1 MKQYI
6 ITLMIAMCLLIAP
19 LIAAAPDYTFKFGED
34 AKLIASCDI
43 NGVPCDPV
51 LASCNLTLRKDIDN
65 SYVVNFQPMSINF
78 GGDINYTVNN
88 NDLDIGDYSGKIN
101 CIQAGENK
109 TATFTAQVNPTGDA
123 RGYGLFL
130 ILALS
135 ALLLLGGGIL
145 LENEYVGFIAG
156 TLFIVTGVYSMIY
169 GIGGLADL
177 YTRAIAFSSIG
188 LGFIFAIAA
197 GYKVVEAVL
206 EERDA
211 AF

>member
-6 ITLMIAMCLLIAP
+6 ILMIAICLLVAP
-19 LIAAAPDYTFKFGED
+19 VISAAPDYTFKFGED

-43 NGVPCDPV
+43 NGVPCTPA
-51 LASCNLTLRKDIDN
+51 LASCNLTLRKDMDN
-65 SYVVNFQPMSINF
+65 SYVVNFKPMTVSF

-88 NDLDIGDYSGKIN
+88 NDLEIGDYSGKIN
-101 CIQAGENK
+101 CIQSGENK
-109 TATFTAQVNPTGDA
+109 TATFTAQINPTGDA

-130 ILALS
+130 VLAFGS
-135 ALLLLGGGIL
+135 LLLLAGGIL
-145 LENEYVGFIAG
+145 LKNEYVGFISG
-156 TLFIVTGVYSMIY
+156 TLFIVTGIYSMIY

-177 YTRAIAFSSIG
+177 YTRAIAFVCIG

-197 GYKVVEAVL
+197 GYKIVEGIL
-206 EERDA
+206 EESNS